1 MSQLQGFP
9 FMGNIMP
16 ASAFRWGV
24 AVSIYLFCSF
34 PNAANAQ
41 ADEYDPATLTG
52 SVAAIGQKLTDSAL
66 AEEGEGDRTLFV
78 LELKVKKSWED
89 NSIFVH
95 IWGGEG
101 DAVYPGAAKA
111 AMGMAPGE
119 VELAAA
125 QYSRT
130 LFDFLTFTI
139 GKINSAAYFDS
150 NAIANNSYT
159 QFLADSFVNNSAI
172 LFPDHE
178 IGYLLEAKGGDAFT
192 FQFGV
197 FEDREAE
204 VKSEF
209 EYKFIIG
216 EVGLHYTIVD
226 SPGNLRLTGWNSSA
240 LEQGG
245 VSFNLDQELGEY
257 FAIFTRI
264 GTVSNPADDAIAQAF
279 SFGGRINFADL
290 FQVGLAYE
298 MQLPGDTELFDA
310 QSWFELYV
318 GKTLDDGVSF
328 GVDLQAVGNPEFDS
342 TLDGPVILS
351 FRLYAPF

>member
-1 MSQLQGFP
+1 
-9 FMGNIMP
+9 MGNIMP

-24 AVSIYLFCSF
+24 AASIFLYFLFSQR
-34 PNAANAQ
+34 ANAQ
-41 ADEYDPATLTG
+41 ADEYDPATVSG
-52 SVAAIGQKLTDSAL
+52 SVAAIGQALTDSAL
-66 AEEGEGDRTLFV
+66 AAEGEGDRTLFV
-78 LELKVKKSWED
+78 LELKVKKDWEN

-101 DAVYPGAAKA
+101 DTVYPGAGKS
-111 AMGMAPGE
+111 AMALAPGE
-119 VELAAA
+119 IELAAA
-125 QYSRT
+125 QYSRK
-130 LFDFLTFTI
+130 LFEFLTFTI
-139 GKINSAAYFDS
+139 GKINPSAYFDS
-150 NAIANNSYT
+150 NAIANNGYT
-159 QFLADSFVNNSAI
+159 QFLANAFVNNSAI

-178 IGYLLEAKGGDAFT
+178 IGYLLEARGGDFFT

-204 VKSEF
+204 VQSEF
-209 EYKFIIG
+209 ENKFIIG
-216 EVGLHYTIVD
+216 EFGLHYTIVD

-245 VSFNLDQELGEY
+245 VAINLDQELGEY

-264 GTVSNPADDAIAQAF
+264 GAASNPAEDTIAQAF

-298 MQLPGDTELFDA
+298 MQLPGDPELFDA
-310 QSWFELYV
+310 QSWFEMYV
-318 GKTLDDGVSF
+318 GKTLEDGVSF
-328 GVDLQAVGNPEFDS
+328 GVDLQTVSNPEFDS
-342 TLDGPVILS
+342 TQDGPVILS